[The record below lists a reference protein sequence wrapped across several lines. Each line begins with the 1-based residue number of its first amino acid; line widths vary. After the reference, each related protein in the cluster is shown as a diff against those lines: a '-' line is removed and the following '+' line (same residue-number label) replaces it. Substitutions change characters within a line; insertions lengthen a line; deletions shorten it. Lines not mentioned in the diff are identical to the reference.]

1 MKDNLLLEKLKTL
14 EGFNDISEKCTKR
27 VFRYIITMVY
37 ISTYGNPLY
46 STSDLRQIRYT
57 THPTSLHMLLQL
69 LDGLVAAAPGS
80 LACSSCCARPPSLS

>member
-57 THPTSLHMLLQL
+57 THPSDLLSR
-69 LDGLVAAAPGS
+69 GFTAAMWNYGRSA
-80 LACSSCCARPPSLS
+80 LPPSLS